1 MSVRYVIVELAARHR
16 LDVDALLEDWEERAA
31 IREYLG
37 GMSRASAELW
47 AIGDVERMHGLGLHE
62 PGVLQR
68 WAAGGDRVRPA
79 LRGAA

>member
-1 MSVRYVIVELAARHR
+1 MSLRYVIVELAARHQR
-16 LDVDALLEDWEERAA
+16 NEAELIEDWTERAA

-37 GMSRASAELW
+37 GASRASAELE
-47 AIGDVERMHGLGLHE
+47 AIHDVERMHGVGLGE

-79 LRGAA
+79 RRGAA